1 MKDKKK
7 IIVPLLLAGV
17 TATGIV
23 ANVVDQK
30 QQQIQVSAS
39 ETITDVK
46 GAEIKV
52 EAFKNSGYKINTEME
67 LPKTTV
73 TDGLK
78 AGEKLVYTVKKDKK
92 EYTIE
97 KNAEDKYLFTPKYQ
111 GYYNL
116 TIAVKNE
123 NGITT
128 AVKNLSFF
136 VEKEEATIA
145 LPVNS
150 EYVIPAKIPASL
162 DGLKI
167 PAPTV
172 TVVDE
177 NGEDIKKTAKELGN
191 KFVCYLSTPSEDVML
206 TLDAEGKYYAV
217 DKTKLS
223 ETGTYQIVYE
233 YRSVNETNESL
244 FSVISRLESNFQ
256 VVKADSYVTSDI
268 KLKMSLQSSM
278 PTSGNVGTDITIPKV
293 KVVDSN
299 TSSTDAVNAHVEV
312 IIKKNGQKV
321 NLNVDYDKYS
331 FKPTEIGT
339 YSITYVATI
348 PVFGENCKCE
358 VTPADTIVV
367 SDKQAPQVIPT
378 YKYDFDAEG
387 EITRVYDSTE
397 GTPVTDRESAEK
409 LLVNR
414 RVDIPSVAK
423 LEKVGE
429 TKSVKITIPAAYAT
443 DNFYT
448 FKGKDNDE
456 IKIVRSYRS
465 STGAV
470 TTVETEP
477 NKPAE
482 IEFKTKG
489 NAEIRYQATD
499 KAGNTL
505 GEIVYDIVIYDTDE
519 DLTKGTTK
527 VNLNIGTS
535 QVSDQEKVLT
545 FAKPT
550 ATDTYDKNIEVK
562 TFYQVGTNAPVEL
575 TKTNDDGKYQIKIS
589 DIGESAT
596 EFKIYAEA
604 YLDEIKGVREASS
617 GTNVVKSTV
626 HTIKILRSGS
636 DSENPEFEKDN
647 PSFNFNTALYEANKS
662 AVNTVA
668 GDESATDVSID
679 DNGYV
684 TKGGTTIPVTTGS
697 ADKKAPFD
705 QGSTILTLPTM
716 TVWDDKDTNLSISI
730 KITDRKGNEVSKV
743 NQEKVSFDSTTQTY
757 TISDASF
764 KLSGYGVY
772 TVTYTAK
779 DFSGKTTARS
789 YGIRV
794 NDKTAPTI
802 TLLDEDKF
810 GKTIEVGEYFEVPT
824 AQLIKDGET
833 FNGTIN
839 WEIYNKSNGAECT
852 LYSNGF
858 IPTSEG
864 TFFIRYTGVDEF
876 GNVASLEDSLFTV
889 TAKDT
894 IAPTIDLDLT
904 YRFPASTKFTK
915 ETGEDYM
922 TIKIPVAFATD
933 KNRGQVDVTYTV
945 TGPNGTKPSVMDYEG
960 DENSHVKYFK
970 ATSEGTYTIKY
981 SAVDEAGNEST
992 KTLTIAVGDC
1002 EKPTLAWVNKDKDL
1016 PTEVKLNETYVLNL
1030 NNMLTLSDNESDPT
1044 YLREKISISVTA
1056 PDGTTVTNQVANN
1069 EGYEWKFTQTGNHT
1083 LKIVVKDK
1091 VGNTNT
1097 YSYTINV
1104 PSEEAET
1111 KKVSP
1116 VLGTVLVVLSVVVL
1130 GGVVVYFVASSKK
1143 KSSKKSPKKS
1153 K

>member
-17 TATGIV
+17 TATGVV
-23 ANVVDQK
+23 ANVVDVK
-30 QQQIQVSAS
+30 QQQIQVKAS

-52 EAFKNSGYKINTEME
+52 GAFQKPSYKVNEEIE
-67 LPKTTV
+67 LPNTTV

-78 AGEKLVYTVKKDKK
+78 TGEKLVYTVKKDKK
-92 EYTIE
+92 EYNIE
-97 KNAEDKYLFTPKYQ
+97 KNAENKYLFTPKYQ

-116 TIAVKNE
+116 TIAVENE

-128 AVKNLSFF
+128 AIKNLSFF
-136 VEKEEATIA
+136 VEKEEATIT

-172 TVVDE
+172 TVTDE
-177 NGEDIKKTAKELGN
+177 NGEEVEKKASELGN

-206 TLDAEGKYYAV
+206 TLDAEGKYYSV

-233 YRSVNETNESL
+233 YRSVNETDNSKY
-244 FSVISRLESNFQ
+244 SVISRLESNFQ
-256 VVKADSYVTSDI
+256 VVKADSYDTSDI

-299 TSSTDAVNAHVEV
+299 TSTTDAVNANVKV
-312 IIKKNGQKV
+312 IIKKNGQV
-321 NLNVDYDKYS
+321 VDLDFDYENYT
-331 FKPTEIGT
+331 FKPTELGT
-339 YSITYVATI
+339 YSITYVASI
-348 PVFGENCKCE
+348 PVFGDDCKCE

-378 YKYDFDAEG
+378 YAYDLDTEG
-387 EITRVYDSTE
+387 EITRVYDSAE
-397 GTPVTDRESAEK
+397 GTAVTDRESAEK
-409 LLVNR
+409 LLVTR

-423 LEKVGE
+423 LEKDGE

-527 VNLNIGTS
+527 INLNIGTS

-562 TFYQVGTNAPVEL
+562 TFYQVGENTPVKL
-575 TKTNDDGKYQIKIS
+575 TETNDDGKYEIKIA
-589 DIGESAT
+589 DITGAD

-604 YLDEIKGVREASS
+604 YLDEIKGVREASN
-617 GTNVVKSTV
+617 GTNVVKSTI
-626 HTIKILRSGS
+626 HTIKVLRAGS
-636 DSENPEFEKDN
+636 DNENPEFEKGN
-647 PSFNFNTALYEANKS
+647 TSFNFNQALYEANKS

-668 GDESATDVSID
+668 GDENATDVTID
-679 DNGYV
+679 ENGYV
-684 TKGGTTIPVTTGS
+684 TKAGNKIPVTSGATEN
-697 ADKKAPFD
+697 KAPFD
-705 QGSTILTLPTM
+705 QGSTILTLPTI

-743 NQEKVSFDSTTQTY
+743 NQEKVSFDSATQTY

-802 TLLDEDKF
+802 TLLDKDKF

-864 TFFIRYTGVDEF
+864 TFFIRYTSVDEY

-922 TIKIPVAFATD
+922 IIKIPVAFATD

-945 TGPNGTKPSVMDYEG
+945 TGPNGTKPTVMDYEEE
-960 DENSHVKYFK
+960 ENSHVKYFK

-1002 EKPTLAWVNKDKDL
+1002 EKPTLTWVNKDKDL

-1030 NNMLTLSDNESDPT
+1030 NDMITLSDNESDET

-1056 PDGTTVTNQVANN
+1056 PDGTTVTNQVSNN

-1091 VGNTNT
+1091 VGNTST

-1130 GGVVVYFVASSKK
+1130 GGVIVYFVASSKK

>member
-17 TATGIV
+17 TATGVV
-23 ANVVDQK
+23 ANVVDVK
-30 QQQIQVSAS
+30 QQQIQVKAS

-52 EAFKNSGYKINTEME
+52 GAFKKSSYKVNDEIE
-67 LPKTTV
+67 LPNTTV

-78 AGEKLVYTVKKDKK
+78 TGEKLVYTVKKDKK
-92 EYTIE
+92 EYNIE

-116 TIAVKNE
+116 TIAVENE

-128 AVKNLSFF
+128 AIKNLSFF
-136 VEKEEATIA
+136 VEKEEATIT

-172 TVVDE
+172 TSTDE
-177 NGEDIKKTAKELGN
+177 NGEEVEKKASELGN

-206 TLDAEGKYYAV
+206 TLDAEGKYYSV

-233 YRSVNETNESL
+233 YRSVNETDNSKY
-244 FSVISRLESNFQ
+244 SVISRLESNFQ

-299 TSSTDAVNAHVEV
+299 TSSTDAINAHVEV

-321 NLNVDYDKYS
+321 NLNVDYDKYT

-378 YKYDFDAEG
+378 YKYDIDSEG
-387 EITRVYDSTE
+387 EITRVYDSAE
-397 GTPVTDRESAEK
+397 GTAVTDRESAEK

-562 TFYQVGTNAPVEL
+562 TFYQIGENTPVEL
-575 TKTNDDGKYQIKIS
+575 TETNDDGKYEIKIA
-589 DIGESAT
+589 DITSAD

-626 HTIKILRSGS
+626 HTIKILRAGS
-636 DSENPEFEKDN
+636 DNENPEFE
-647 PSFNFNTALYEANKS
+647 SFDFNTALYEANKS
-662 AVNTVA
+662 AVNAVA
-668 GDESATDVSID
+668 GIAEGAITSID
-679 DNGYV
+679 AQGYI
-684 TKGGTTIPVTTGS
+684 TKGGNKI
-697 ADKKAPFD
+697 APFD

-716 TVWDDKDTNLSISI
+716 TVSDDQDTNLSISI

-743 NQEKVSFDSTTQTY
+743 NQEKVSFNSTTKTY

-864 TFFIRYTGVDEF
+864 TFFIRYTGVDEY

-922 TIKIPVAFATD
+922 IIKIPVAFATD

-945 TGPNGTKPSVMDYEG
+945 TGPNGTKPTVMDYEEE
-960 DENSHVKYFK
+960 ENSHVKYFK

-1030 NNMLTLSDNESDPT
+1030 NNMLTLSDNESDQT

-1056 PDGTTVTNQVANN
+1056 PDGTTVTNQVSNN

-1091 VGNTNT
+1091 VGNTST

-1130 GGVVVYFVASSKK
+1130 GGVIVYFVASSKK

>member
-136 VEKEEATIA
+136 VEKEEATIT

-150 EYVIPAKIPASL
+150 EYVIPA
-162 DGLKI
+162 KI

-321 NLNVDYDKYS
+321 NLNVDYDKYT

-397 GTPVTDRESAEK
+397 GTAVTDRESAEK

-636 DSENPEFEKDN
+636 DSENPEFEKGN
-647 PSFNFNTALYEANKS
+647 TSFNFNKALYEANKS
-662 AVNTVA
+662 AVNAVA
-668 GDESATDVSID
+668 GDETNVSID

-743 NQEKVSFDSTTQTY
+743 NQEKVSFDSATQTY

-922 TIKIPVAFATD
+922 IIKIPVAFATD

-970 ATSEGTYTIKY
+970 ATSEGIYTIKY

-1002 EKPTLAWVNKDKDL
+1002 EKPTLAWINKERDLIKEINVGESYELKVEEFLILQDNVTSVADLKKNLKITLTSPSGYDVVNEL
-1016 PTEVKLNETYVLNL
+1016 Q
-1030 NNMLTLSDNESDPT
+1030 
-1044 YLREKISISVTA
+1044 
-1056 PDGTTVTNQVANN
+1056 G
-1069 EGYEWKFTQTGNHT
+1069 EGYKWTFDSLGFYN
-1083 LKIVVKDK
+1083 LKIVVRDNA
-1091 VGNTNT
+1091 GNAVT
-1097 YSYTINV
+1097 YSYTIN
-1104 PSEEAET
+1104 AI
-1111 KKVSP
+1111 
-1116 VLGTVLVVLSVVVL
+1116 
-1130 GGVVVYFVASSKK
+1130 
-1143 KSSKKSPKKS
+1143 
-1153 K
+1153 